1 MENQEMREPKLDR
14 ETANSQCKLGCSN
27 SRMQYK
33 YSPSNNCEQQNY
45 RISNS
50 EKIKE
55 MQNEQNKQWA
65 AKIEP
70 KLDAYLSNENEQVD
84 DETFFDDKYL
94 EHSNNSRKR
103 NIIQCMLKKTK
114 LRKFKRIALQKK

>member
-1 MENQEMREPKLDR
+1 MREPKLDR
-14 ETANSQCKLGCSN
+14 ETTNSQCKLGCSN

-33 YSPSNNCEQQNY
+33 YSPSNNCEQQND

-103 NIIQCMLKKTK
+103 HSSPRKKYYTMY
-114 LRKFKRIALQKK
+114 AKKNKITEI